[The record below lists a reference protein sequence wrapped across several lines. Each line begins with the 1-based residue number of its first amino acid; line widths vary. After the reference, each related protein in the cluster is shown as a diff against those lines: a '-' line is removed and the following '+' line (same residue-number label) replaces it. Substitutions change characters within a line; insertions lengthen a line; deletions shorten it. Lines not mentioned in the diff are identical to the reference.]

1 MGATAEVVE
10 SRVADRMRRAW
21 AQLLREFASEGLPI
35 PNGANI
41 VVSEDNGTLTV
52 TASVT
57 GILREQKGGKAAVVT
72 AEVDAPPVPFNDEDA
87 PPPRVKGSR

>member
-21 AQLLREFASEGLPI
+21 AQLLREFASEDLPI

-41 VVSEDNGTLTV
+41 VVSEENGTLTV

-57 GILREQKGGKAAVVT
+57 GILRETKGGKAVVT

>member
-57 GILREQKGGKAAVVT
+57 GILRETKGGKAVVT
-72 AEVDAPPVPFNDEDA
+72 TEVDAPPVPFNDEDA